1 MNDTAT
7 QDVNKTAEKRD
18 HVARLKRWAASIQ
31 EAFLN
36 RANIGLLAAGILYGA
51 FRPFFE
57 QLFLRYWVTPFLA
70 YFQSGVLT
78 QAVAWAVMAG
88 IVVKCGIACRNRKRI
103 SETSL
108 YRWILI
114 TAIWAAIRF
123 SDAWSFVPW
132 VGSVTYFDIVPF
144 YALSVGV
151 AYGCQFIKRKPSAV
165 IEEEGFECDEPIET
179 SDEDRLGRSEFA
191 RTLARRLLKTRS
203 SHQSFAVGILSPWGY
218 GKTSFL
224 NLIKDELKRHEAIC
238 IDFSPWSY
246 GKENDLIRE
255 FFTEVGKELRRYA
268 DTLPRDMMEYA
279 RILEK
284 NESTSW
290 LSMLLS
296 LGNTAYSLE
305 QQGNLLKQSLQKI
318 DRPIVVFIDD
328 LDRLGGNE
336 IMEVLKLIRNV
347 ANFPGLKFVA
357 AYDRSYLVE
366 AIKKQNVESANCY
379 LEKIFQIEYTLPTFE
394 REKLIEYLKE
404 ECGKFLRDED
414 KEALKKIFDSKVSF
428 EGIATEELI
437 TLRDVKR
444 YINSLRNSY
453 EKLVGNVVLRDLM
466 NLEIL
471 RLKYKPVYDLL
482 SRRWEQVVRYK
493 DGTLKLYK
501 TEKNKKED
509 ALDYLNMPS
518 YEVTTLLN
526 ALGYTE
532 IEMGRIIR
540 ILKLLFSP
548 IRTSTVHGAIN
559 NQVSI
564 ARYFYDTIQDCDLPI
579 ESFKN
584 LWQKDYK
591 YIKGDVDKIVER
603 NQVLSFINQLD
614 NFIPDSVDEC
624 KKVIRAMFYV
634 GNFHPFFKASHSSI
648 LGKISLLEGHYP
660 NKDVEV
666 KTFLWEIIKENGL
679 NNYISDFLFSEYSL
693 LANYFSFEEINNL
706 ETGYLQEAVQQDLPL
721 VEVYDYMY
729 RATHK
734 GNDYEENE
742 RANDLFKSY
751 ANRHIEEFLQ
761 SLVSYIRPNGG
772 YYLVRPFAKEVWG
785 SWGDFREYVNS
796 ISFQTPIIDE
806 FKNFFNGYFSTDFSP
821 EIPIAYK
828 FRHIT
833 IERE

>member
-1 MNDTAT
+1 MNDTGT
-7 QDVNKTAEKRD
+7 QEVNKSAEKRD
-18 HVARLKRWAASIQ
+18 HAAWLKRGAASIQ

-36 RANIGLLAAGILYGA
+36 RANIGLLAAGVLYGV

-57 QLFLRYWVTPFLA
+57 QLFSCYWVTPFLSC
-70 YFQSGVLT
+70 FQSGVLT
-78 QAVAWAVMAG
+78 QVVAWAVMAG

-132 VGSVTYFDIVPF
+132 VGSVTYFDIVSF

-151 AYGCQFIKRKPSAV
+151 AYGCQFIKRKPSAA

-179 SDEDRLGRSEFA
+179 SGEDRLGRSEFA

-284 NESTSW
+284 SESTSW

-357 AYDRSYLVE
+357 AYDRAYLVE

-379 LEKIFQIEYTLPTFE
+379 LEKIFQIEYTLPAFE
-394 REKLIEYLKE
+394 REKLITRLEE
-404 ECGKFLRDED
+404 ECSKFLRDED
-414 KEALKKIFDSKVSF
+414 KEALKKIFNPEISPES
-428 EGIATEELI
+428 IAVEELV

-444 YINSLRNSY
+444 YINSLQNSY
-453 EKLVGNVVLRDLM
+453 KKLVGNVVLRDLM
-466 NLEIL
+466 DLEIL

-482 SRRWEQVVRYK
+482 SQRWKQILRYK
-493 DGTLKLYK
+493 EGTLKLYEI
-501 TEKNKKED
+501 EKNKKEGI
-509 ALDYLNMPS
+509 AEYLNMPS

-526 ALGYTE
+526 AMGYTE

-540 ILKLLFSP
+540 VLKFLFPPFRLSAAY
-548 IRTSTVHGAIN
+548 GAIN
-559 NQVSI
+559 NKDSI
-564 ARYFYDTIQDCDLPI
+564 ARYFYNNLSDKDIPI
-579 ESFKN
+579 EGFDR
-584 LWQKDYK
+584 LWEKEYDD
-591 YIKGDVDKIVER
+591 IKAEVDEMIEK
-603 NQVLSFINQLD
+603 NQVISLVNQLSG
-614 NFIPDSVDEC
+614 FEPKSVAVC
-624 KKVIRAMFYV
+624 AKVVRIMFYV
-634 GNFHPFFKASHSSI
+634 GTKSTQTGSLYRDVLKKIDLLSYYPDSDVDVKLFL
-648 LGKISLLEGHYP
+648 LG
-660 NKDVEV
+660 
-666 KTFLWEIIKENGL
+666 IIAENRL
-679 NNYISDFLFSEYSL
+679 SNYISDFLFSEYRAL
-693 LANYFSFEEINNL
+693 EKYFSFEVINNL

-721 VEVYDYMY
+721 LKVYDYMY

-734 GNDYEENE
+734 GNDYKVNE

-761 SLVSYIRPNGG
+761 SLVSRMMSGED
-772 YYLVRPFAKEVWG
+772 YYYVGSFAKEVWG

-796 ISFQTPIIDE
+796 ISLQTPIVDE
-806 FKNFFNGYFSTDFSP
+806 FKNFFNGYLSTDFSP

-828 FRHIT
+828 FRHIK

>member
-1 MNDTAT
+1 MNNTST
-7 QDVNKTAEKRD
+7 QEVNKTAEKHGR
-18 HVARLKRWAASIQ
+18 VAWLKRWAASIR

-36 RANIGLLAAGILYGA
+36 RANIGLLAAGILYGV

-57 QLFLRYWVTPFLA
+57 QLFSRYWVTPFLSC
-70 YFQSGVLT
+70 FQSGVLT
-78 QAVAWAVMAG
+78 QVVAWAVMVG

-151 AYGCQFIKRKPSAV
+151 AYGCQFIKRKPAAA

-179 SDEDRLGRSEFA
+179 SGEDRLGRSGFA

-224 NLIKDELKRHEAIC
+224 NLIKDELKHHEAIC

-246 GKENDLIRE
+246 GKETDLIRE
-255 FFTEVGKELRRYA
+255 FFTEVGKALRRYA

-284 NESTSW
+284 SESTSW

-357 AYDRSYLVE
+357 AYDRAYLVE
-366 AIKKQNVESANCY
+366 VIKKQNVESANCY
-379 LEKIFQIEYTLPTFE
+379 LEKIFQIEYTLPAFE

-453 EKLVGNVVLRDLM
+453 EKLAGNVVLRDLM

-559 NQVSI
+559 NKDSI
-564 ARYFYDTIQDCDLPI
+564 ARYFYNNLSDKDIPI
-579 ESFKN
+579 EVFDRLWEKEYDDIKAEVDEMIEKN
-584 LWQKDYK
+584 QAISL
-591 YIKGDVDKIVER
+591 V
-603 NQVLSFINQLD
+603 NQLSG
-614 NFIPDSVDEC
+614 FKPESVVVC
-624 KKVIRAMFYV
+624 AKVVRIMFYV
-634 GNFHPFFKASHSSI
+634 GTKSTQTGSLYRDVLEKIDLLSYYPDSDVNVKLFL
-648 LGKISLLEGHYP
+648 LG
-660 NKDVEV
+660 
-666 KTFLWEIIKENGL
+666 IIAENRL
-679 NNYISDFLFSEYSL
+679 SNYVSDFLFSEYRAL
-693 LANYFSFEEINNL
+693 EKYFSFEVINNQ

-721 VEVYDYMY
+721 VKVYDYMY

-734 GNDYEENE
+734 GHDYEVNE

-761 SLVSYIRPNGG
+761 SLVSRMMSGED
-772 YYLVRPFAKEVWG
+772 YYYVGPFAKEVWG
-785 SWGDFREYVNS
+785 SWGNFREYVNS
-796 ISFQTPIIDE
+796 ISLQTPIIDE
-806 FKNFFNGYFSTDFSP
+806 FKNFFNGYFSTDFNP

-828 FRHIT
+828 FRHIK

>member
-1 MNDTAT
+1 MAW
-7 QDVNKTAEKRD
+7 
-18 HVARLKRWAASIQ
+18 LKRWAASIR

-36 RANIGLLAAGILYGA
+36 RANIGLLAAGILYGV

-57 QLFLRYWVTPFLA
+57 QLFSRYWVTPFLSC
-70 YFQSGVLT
+70 FQSGVLT
-78 QAVAWAVMAG
+78 QVVAWAVMVG

-151 AYGCQFIKRKPSAV
+151 AYGCQFIKRKPAAA

-179 SDEDRLGRSEFA
+179 SGEDTLGRSGFA

-224 NLIKDELKRHEAIC
+224 NLIKDELKHHEAIC

-246 GKENDLIRE
+246 GKETDLIRE
-255 FFTEVGKELRRYA
+255 FFTEVGKALRRYA

-284 NESTSW
+284 SESTSW

-336 IMEVLKLIRNV
+336 VMEVLKLIRNV

-357 AYDRSYLVE
+357 AYDRAYLVE
-366 AIKKQNVESANCY
+366 VIKKQNVESANCY

-559 NQVSI
+559 NKDSI
-564 ARYFYDTIQDCDLPI
+564 ARYFYNNLSDKDIPI
-579 ESFKN
+579 EVFDC
-584 LWQKDYK
+584 LWEEEYDD
-591 YIKGDVDKIVER
+591 IKAEVDGIMGR
-603 NQVLSFINQLD
+603 NQTISLVNQLSG
-614 NFIPDSVDEC
+614 FKPESVAVC
-624 KKVIRAMFYV
+624 AKVVRIMFYV
-634 GNFHPFFKASHSSI
+634 GTKSVQTGSLYSDVLVDKIDLLSSYSDSDVNVKSFL
-648 LGKISLLEGHYP
+648 LG
-660 NKDVEV
+660 
-666 KTFLWEIIKENGL
+666 IIAENRL
-679 NNYISDFLFSEYSL
+679 SNYISDFLFSECRSL
-693 LANYFSFEEINNL
+693 EKYFSFEEINKL
-706 ETGYLQEAVQQDLPL
+706 ETNYLQEAVQQDLPL
-721 VEVYDYMY
+721 VKVYDYMY

-742 RANDLFKSY
+742 QANKLFKKY
-751 ANRHIEEFLQ
+751 ADKHIEEFVQ
-761 SLVSYIRPNGG
+761 SQVSYMIPNGG
-772 YYLVRPFAKEVWG
+772 YYLVHPFAKKVWG
-785 SWGDFREYVNS
+785 GWNNFREYVDS
-796 ISFQTPIIDE
+796 ISPRTPVIEE
-806 FKNFFNGYFSTDFSP
+806 FTLFLDKYLKDGTDAAVP
-821 EIPIAYK
+821 YK
-828 FRHIT
+828 FKHIK
-833 IERE
+833 IKRE

>member
-1 MNDTAT
+1 MNDTGT
-7 QDVNKTAEKRD
+7 QEVNKSAAKRD
-18 HVARLKRWAASIQ
+18 HAAWLKRGAASIQ

-36 RANIGLLAAGILYGA
+36 RANIGLLAAGVLYGV

-57 QLFLRYWVTPFLA
+57 QLFSCYWVTPFLSC
-70 YFQSGVLT
+70 FQSGVLT
-78 QAVAWAVMAG
+78 QVVAWAVMAG

-132 VGSVTYFDIVPF
+132 VGSVTYFDIVSF

-151 AYGCQFIKRKPSAV
+151 AYGCQFIKRKPSAA

-179 SDEDRLGRSEFA
+179 SGEDTLGRSGFA
-191 RTLARRLLKTRS
+191 HTLARRLLKTRS

-224 NLIKDELKRHEAIC
+224 NLIKDELKHHEAIC

-246 GKENDLIRE
+246 GKETDLIRE
-255 FFTEVGKELRRYA
+255 FFTEVGKALRRYA

-284 NESTSW
+284 SESTSW

-328 LDRLGGNE
+328 LDRLGGDE

-357 AYDRSYLVE
+357 AYDRAYLVE

-379 LEKIFQIEYTLPTFE
+379 LEKIFQIEYTLPAFE
-394 REKLIEYLKE
+394 RERLEAYLKKRCDE
-404 ECGKFLRDED
+404 FVRDEERHILRVIVD
-414 KEALKKIFDSKVSF
+414 PYSNMER
-428 EGIATEELI
+428 IATEELI

-453 EKLVGNVVLRDLM
+453 KKLAGNVVLRDLM

-482 SRRWEQVVRYK
+482 SQRWKQVVRYK
-493 DGTLKLYK
+493 DGTLKLYEI
-501 TEKNKKED
+501 EKNKKED

-532 IEMGRIIR
+532 LEMGRIIR
-540 ILKLLFSP
+540 ILKFLFSP
-548 IRTSTVHGAIN
+548 IKTSTAHGAIN
-559 NQVSI
+559 NPYSI
-564 ARYFYDTIQDCDLPI
+564 ARYFYDNLSDKDIPI
-579 ESFKN
+579 EGFDR
-584 LWQKDYK
+584 LWEKEYDD
-591 YIKGDVDKIVER
+591 IKAEVDGIMER
-603 NQVLSFINQLD
+603 NQDLSLVNQLSG
-614 NFIPDSVDEC
+614 FEPKSVAVC
-624 KKVIRAMFYV
+624 AKVVKIMFYV
-634 GNFHPFFKASHSSI
+634 GTKSTQTGSLYSDVLKKIDLLSYYSDSDVNVKAF
-648 LGKISLLEGHYP
+648 LL
-660 NKDVEV
+660 D
-666 KTFLWEIIKENGL
+666 IIAENRL
-679 NNYISDFLFSEYSL
+679 SNYISDFLFSEYSS
-693 LANYFSFEEINNL
+693 LAKYFSFEEINNL
-706 ETGYLQEAVQQDLPL
+706 ETSYLQEAVQQDLPL
-721 VEVYDYMY
+721 LKVYDYMY

-734 GNDYEENE
+734 GNDYKVNE
-742 RANDLFKSY
+742 RANMLFKEY
-751 ANRHIEEFLQ
+751 ADKHIEEFLQ
-761 SLVSYIRPNGG
+761 SMVSYMRPDGE
-772 YYLVRPFAKEVWG
+772 YYSVSPFAQRVWG
-785 SWGDFREYVNS
+785 SWGNFREYVDS
-796 ISFQTPIIDE
+796 ISPRTPIIDE
-806 FKNFFNGYFSTDFSP
+806 FEQFLNEFIADGAKNA
-821 EIPIAYK
+821 IPYK
-828 FRHIT
+828 FRYIT

>member
-7 QDVNKTAEKRD
+7 QEVNKTAEKCD
-18 HVARLKRWAASIQ
+18 HAAWLKRWAASIQ
-31 EAFLN
+31 DAFLN

-78 QAVAWAVMAG
+78 QAVAWAVIVG

-123 SDAWSFVPW
+123 SEAWSFVLW

-203 SHQSFAVGILSPWGY
+203 IHQSFAVGILSPWGY

-224 NLIKDELKRHEAIC
+224 NLIRDELKRHETIC

-284 NESTSW
+284 SESTSW

-318 DRPIVVFIDD
+318 GRPIVVFIDD

-336 IMEVLKLIRNV
+336 VMEVLKLIRNV

-357 AYDRSYLVE
+357 AYDRAYLVE
-366 AIKKQNVESANCY
+366 AIKKQNIASASRY
-379 LEKIFQIEYTLPTFE
+379 LEKIFQIEYTLPAFE
-394 REKLIEYLKE
+394 REKLITRLKE
-404 ECGKFLRDED
+404 ECDKFIRDED
-414 KEALKKIFDSKVSF
+414 KEALKKIFNPKISPES
-428 EGIATEELI
+428 IAVEELV

-444 YINSLRNSY
+444 YINSLQNSY
-453 EKLVGNVVLRDLM
+453 KKLAGNVVLRDLM

-482 SRRWEQVVRYK
+482 NQRREQVVRYK
-493 DGTLKLYK
+493 DGTLKLYEI
-501 TEKNKKED
+501 EKNKKED
-509 ALDYLNMPS
+509 ALEYLNMPS

-540 ILKLLFSP
+540 ILKFLFSP
-548 IRTSTVHGAIN
+548 IRTSTAHGAIN

-564 ARYFYDTIQDCDLPI
+564 ARYFYDNLSDKDIPI
-579 ESFKN
+579 EIFDC
-584 LWQKDYK
+584 LWEKEYDD
-591 YIKGDVDKIVER
+591 IKAEVDEIMER
-603 NQVLSFINQLD
+603 NQDLSLVNQLSG
-614 NFIPDSVDEC
+614 FEPESAAVC
-624 KKVIRAMFYV
+624 AKVVRIMFYV
-634 GNFHPFFKASHSSI
+634 GTKLVQARSLNSDI
-648 LGKISLLEGHYP
+648 LKKIDLLSYYLDR
-660 NKDVEV
+660 DVDV
-666 KTFLWEIIKENGL
+666 KSFLVGVITENRL
-679 NNYISDFLFSEYSL
+679 SNYISDFLFSEYNSL
-693 LANYFSFEEINNL
+693 GKYFSFEEIKEI
-706 ETGYLQEAVQQDLPL
+706 ETNYLKEAIRQDLPL
-721 VEVYDYMY
+721 VKVYDYMA
-729 RATHK
+729 RATYKDH
-734 GNDYEENE
+734 DYEENKW
-742 RANDLFKSY
+742 ANDLFKSY
-751 ANRHIEEFLQ
+751 ADRHIEVFLQ
-761 SLVSYIRPNGG
+761 SQVGYMRPSEG
-772 YYLVRPFAKEVWG
+772 YYFVSPFAKKVWG
-785 SWGDFREYVNS
+785 EWDNFREYVQS
-796 ISFQTPIIDE
+796 ISPRTPVVDE
-806 FKNFFNGYFSTDFSP
+806 FEQFLNEFIADGAKNA
-821 EIPIAYK
+821 IPYK

>member
-123 SDAWSFVPW
+123 SEAWSFVPW
-132 VGSVTYFDIVPF
+132 AGSVTYFDIVPF

-179 SDEDRLGRSEFA
+179 SGEDMLGRSEFA
-191 RTLARRLLKTRS
+191 RTLARKLLKTRS

-255 FFTEVGKELRRYA
+255 FFTEVGKELRRYT

-284 NESTSW
+284 SESTSW

-296 LGNTAYSLE
+296 LGNTVYSLE

-336 IMEVLKLIRNV
+336 VMEVLKLIRNV

-357 AYDRSYLVE
+357 AYDRTYLVE
-366 AIKKQNVESANCY
+366 VIKKQNVESADCY

-394 REKLIEYLKE
+394 REKLITRLEE
-404 ECGKFLRDED
+404 ECSKFLRDED
-414 KEALKKIFDSKVSF
+414 KEALKKIFGSKFSF
-428 EGIATEELI
+428 EGVATEELI
-437 TLRDVKR
+437 TMRDIKR
-444 YINSLRNSY
+444 YINALQNSY
-453 EKLVGNVVLRDLM
+453 KKLAGNVELRDLM

-482 SRRWEQVVRYK
+482 SQRWKQVVRYK
-493 DGTLKLYK
+493 DGALKLYK
-501 TEKNKKED
+501 TEQNKKEVV
-509 ALDYLNMPS
+509 LDYLNMPS

-540 ILKLLFSP
+540 ILKFLFPPFGSSG
-548 IRTSTVHGAIN
+548 TYGAIN

-564 ARYFYDTIQDCDLPI
+564 ARYFYNNLSDKDIPI
-579 ESFKN
+579 EVFDR
-584 LWQKDYK
+584 LWEKEYDD
-591 YIKGDVDKIVER
+591 IKAEVDGIMER
-603 NQVLSFINQLD
+603 NQDLSLVNQL
-614 NFIPDSVDEC
+614 FGFKPESATVC
-624 KKVIRAMFYV
+624 AKVVKIMFYV
-634 GNFHPFFKASHSSI
+634 GTKLVQTRSLYNDI
-648 LGKISLLEGHYP
+648 LKKIDLLSYYSDS
-660 NKDVEV
+660 DVNV
-666 KTFLWEIIKENGL
+666 KSFLLGIIAENRL
-679 NNYISDFLFSEYSL
+679 SNYVSDFLFSEHRAL
-693 LANYFSFEEINNL
+693 EKYFSFEEIKEL
-706 ETGYLQEAVQQDLPL
+706 ETNYLQEAVRQDLPL
-721 VEVYDYMY
+721 VKVYDYMY

-734 GNDYEENE
+734 ENDYETNE
-742 RANDLFKSY
+742 RANKLFKKY

-761 SLVSYIRPNGG
+761 SQVSYMRPNGG
-772 YYLVRPFAKEVWG
+772 YYLVHPFAKKVWG
-785 SWGDFREYVNS
+785 GWDNFREYVDS
-796 ISFQTPIIDE
+796 ISPRTPVIDE
-806 FKNFFNGYFSTDFSP
+806 FEQFLNEFIADGAKNA
-821 EIPIAYK
+821 IPYK
-828 FRHIT
+828 FRYIT

>member
-1 MNDTAT
+1 MNDTGT
-7 QDVNKTAEKRD
+7 QEVNKSAAKRD
-18 HVARLKRWAASIQ
+18 HAAWLKRGAASIQ

-36 RANIGLLAAGILYGA
+36 RANIGLLAAGVLYGV

-57 QLFLRYWVTPFLA
+57 QLFSCYWVTPFLSC
-70 YFQSGVLT
+70 FQSGVLT
-78 QAVAWAVMAG
+78 QVVAWAVMAG

-132 VGSVTYFDIVPF
+132 VGSVTYFDIVSF

-151 AYGCQFIKRKPSAV
+151 AYGCQFIKRKPSAA

-179 SDEDRLGRSEFA
+179 SGEDTLGRSGFA

-224 NLIKDELKRHEAIC
+224 NLIKDELKHHEAIC

-246 GKENDLIRE
+246 GKETDLVRE

-284 NESTSW
+284 SESTSW

-357 AYDRSYLVE
+357 AYDRAYLVE

-394 REKLIEYLKE
+394 REKLITRLEE
-404 ECGKFLRDED
+404 ECSKFLREVD
-414 KEALKKIFDSKVSF
+414 KEELKQNL
-428 EGIATEELI
+428 EGRGSMERIATEEFLSI
-437 TLRDVKR
+437 RDVNR
-444 YINSLRNSY
+444 YANSLRNSY

-482 SRRWEQVVRYK
+482 SQRREQVVRYK

-518 YEVTTLLN
+518 YEVAILLN
-526 ALGYTE
+526 ELGYTE
-532 IEMGRIIR
+532 LEMGRIIR
-540 ILKLLFSP
+540 ILKFLFSP
-548 IRTSTVHGAIN
+548 ISTSAAYGAIN
-559 NQVSI
+559 NKVSI
-564 ARYFYDTIQDCDLPI
+564 ARYFYNNLSDKDIPI
-579 ESFKN
+579 EGFDR
-584 LWQKDYK
+584 LWEKEYDD
-591 YIKGDVDKIVER
+591 IKAEVDGIMER
-603 NQVLSFINQLD
+603 NQAISLVNQLSG
-614 NFIPDSVDEC
+614 FGPKSTAVC
-624 KKVIRAMFYV
+624 AKVVRIMFYV
-634 GNFHPFFKASHSSI
+634 GTKSVQTGSLYSDV
-648 LGKISLLEGHYP
+648 LKKIDLLSYYSDSDI
-660 NKDVEV
+660 DV
-666 KTFLWEIIKENGL
+666 KSFLLAIIAENGL
-679 NNYISDFLFSEYSL
+679 SNYISDFLFSEYRSL
-693 LANYFSFEEINNL
+693 EKYFSFEEINNL
-706 ETGYLQEAVQQDLPL
+706 ETGYLQEAVRQDLPL
-721 VEVYDYMY
+721 LKVYDYMY
-729 RATHK
+729 RATYK
-734 GNDYEENE
+734 GRDYKVNE
-742 RANDLFKSY
+742 RANNLFKSY
-751 ANRHIEEFLQ
+751 ADRHIEEFLQ

-772 YYLVRPFAKEVWG
+772 YYLVSSFAQRVWG
-785 SWGDFREYVNS
+785 SWGNFREYVDS
-796 ISFQTPIIDE
+796 ISPRTPIIDE
-806 FKNFFNGYFSTDFSP
+806 FEQFLNEFIADGAKNA
-821 EIPIAYK
+821 IPYK
-828 FRHIT
+828 FRYIT